1 MADTLDYKSSLRCPF
16 LLGGDKVKFRIHS
29 LKKYGQPKLEKP
41 KELSA
46 IKQAFSIDYIPRKC
60 SCQVFTKGEDVWI
73 KHKDYFSETYEPTME
88 ELGMPLNYYAE
99 KFLGKDRPKK
109 FAYEDAWGAVVLRNE
124 AWIVIEGLMKE
135 IKSGRFQ
142 LDIVRE
148 IREQQE
154 RLHGFE
160 KYELVSTDMERFWEK
175 LVYTLKKGDDA
186 RC

>member
-1 MADTLDYKSSLRCPF
+1 
-16 LLGGDKVKFRIHS
+16 
-29 LKKYGQPKLEKP
+29 
-41 KELSA
+41 
-46 IKQAFSIDYIPRKC
+46 
-60 SCQVFTKGEDVWI
+60 
-73 KHKDYFSETYEPTME
+73 
-88 ELGMPLNYYAE
+88 
-99 KFLGKDRPKK
+99 
-109 FAYEDAWGAVVLRNE
+109 
-124 AWIVIEGLMKE
+124 MKE

>member
-1 MADTLDYKSSLRCPF
+1 MRYK
-16 LLGGDKVKFRIHS
+16 IHS
-29 LKKYGQPKLEKP
+29 FRRYGEPKLKKPKI
-41 KELSA
+41 LSG
-46 IKQAFSIDYIPRKC
+46 IQQAFSVDYIPGKC
-60 SCQVFTKGEDVWI
+60 RCQVFIKGEDVWI

-154 RLHGFE
+154 RLHEFE
-160 KYELVSTDMERFWEK
+160 KYELVSTEMERFWER
-175 LVYTLKKGDDA
+175 LVAELCKTYSIT
-186 RC
+186 